1 MDVFDLLLTA
11 GFTVI
16 IDGHRKGRSASE
28 RANHAT
34 LMRQRRS
41 P

>member
-1 MDVFDLLLTA
+1 MGVFDLLLTA

-16 IDGHRKGRSASE
+16 IDGHRKGRSASA
-28 RANHAT
+28 RDHAT

>member
-1 MDVFDLLLTA
+1 MGVFALFLPA

-34 LMRQRRS
+34 LMRQRHS

>member
-1 MDVFDLLLTA
+1 MGVFDLLLTA
-11 GFTVI
+11 GFTV